1 MKIERYEP
9 YHIGIKFESGQDMG
23 VLIGRIRKALSTR
36 SDYKVTGEPQIA
48 PAIEKASGKV
58 VLAVKD
64 DVKIELN
71 FPAAALNTIGEN
83 PKKVSDTFKEVA
95 SEILPSEG
103 YDMDIVVS
111 FYEIL
116 THVTIKSDKEP
127 TAILNNSMKLDLELF
142 KQRNVSISGL
152 KMSNEFMLRDRGRLT
167 EVIVEP
173 NATSPRDK
181 FKVSLIYRSIDKV
194 EIAQFHEKVED
205 FVIKLIQSLE
215 A

>member
-1 MKIERYEP
+1 MEIERYEP
-9 YHIGIKFESGQDMG
+9 YHIGIKLEPGHDMG
-23 VLIGRIRKALSTR
+23 VLWDRLRRALSAR
-36 SDYKVTGEPQIA
+36 SDYKVLGEPQIGQAIGIA
-48 PAIEKASGKV
+48 PGKV

-64 DVKIELN
+64 DVRIELN
-71 FPAAALNTIGEN
+71 FPAAALNTIGES

-95 SEILPSEG
+95 SEILPSED

-116 THVTIKSDKEP
+116 TNVTIKSDKKP
-127 TAILNNSMKLDLELF
+127 TEILNNSMKLDLELL
-142 KQRNVSISGL
+142 KQRNVSVSGL
-152 KMSNEFMLRDRGRLT
+152 KLSNEFTLRDRGRLT

-173 NATSPRDK
+173 SATSPRDK
-181 FKVSLIYRSIDKV
+181 FKVSLQYRSVDKE
-194 EIAQFHEKVED
+194 EIVQFHEKVED